1 MKDKIKSLIGRLY
14 TSGAHT
20 NAHEL
25 TSKVLSQLNLSE
37 EWSQYVDIEVR
48 NMMDREMFRSVPTE
62 KRVLFL
68 PHCLR
73 SAGDCKGEYGDKG
86 LECKGCG
93 ECDIADIIDYA
104 NELGYQVYVVPGG
117 SLVFK
122 VLENS
127 GAEAVVGVACY
138 DELDQAIKKAKQHG
152 VPSQGILLT
161 EDGCINTKVNRMEVA
176 RKLRL

>member
-25 TSKVLSQLNLSE
+25 TSKVLGQLNLSE

-48 NMMDREMFRSVPTE
+48 NMMDREIFKKTPIE
-62 KRVLFL
+62 KRALFL

-73 SAGDCKGEYGDKG
+73 KTSECKGEYGDNG
-86 LECKGCG
+86 LECKQCG
-93 ECDIADIIDYA
+93 KCDIADIIDYA

-117 SLVFK
+117 SLVYK
-122 VLENS
+122 VLEN
-127 GAEAVVGVACY
+127 GGVEAVVGVACY
-138 DELDQAIKKAKQHG
+138 EELDQAIKKATQTG
-152 VPSQGILLT
+152 IPSQGILLT
-161 EDGCINTKVNRMEVA
+161 KDGCVNTEVNKMEVA
-176 RKLRL
+176 RKLKL